1 MSFLEIEGLS
11 AGYGNATVLRNL
23 SLSVDKG
30 EALGVLGR
38 NGAGKSTLLLS
49 IFGQTRIFGG
59 QIRVGGVRTDRLPAY
74 RAAHLGVSFS
84 PQGRLI
90 LPNLTVEENLS
101 MSLATGR
108 RGEWTLDRVYELFPI
123 LRERARQPGTA
134 LSGGQ
139 LQMLAIGR
147 ALMANPEVLVLDEPT
162 EGLAPV
168 IIQQIGRTI
177 RLLKSQGFTIVLV
190 EQNFRFAASVA
201 DRHYVVEQGRVVDE
215 IATADL
221 DANTDKLHA
230 YLGV

>member
-1 MSFLEIEGLS
+1 MSFLEISNLS

-23 SLSVDKG
+23 SLAVDKG
-30 EALGVLGR
+30 EALAVVGR

-59 QIRVGGVRTDRLPAY
+59 EIRVGGARIDRLPAY

-84 PQGRLI
+84 PQGRMI

-101 MSLATGR
+101 MSLSTGR
-108 RGEWTLDRVYELFPI
+108 RGEWSLKSVYDLFPI
-123 LRERARQPGTA
+123 LRERASQPGTA

-168 IIQQIGRTI
+168 LVDT
-177 RLLKSQGFTIVLV
+177 LV
-190 EQNFRFAASVA
+190 EALKRIRAGGAGIL
-201 DRHYVVEQGRVVDE
+201 VVEQHHGLIRAVTDRFVVVAKGE
-215 IATADL
+215 IRGGGASAEM
-221 DANTDKLHA
+221 ASEEHA
-230 YLGV
+230 GLFEL